1 MCRMAKICKNLNKI
15 NEDPATM
22 NNFFVWVNLSMYAI
36 LEIKDKD
43 IKTLIYINTITI
55 KPLHINLMYFFEN

>member
-1 MCRMAKICKNLNKI
+1 
-15 NEDPATM
+15 M

-43 IKTLIYINTITI
+43 IKTLIYINITTI
-55 KPLHINLMYFFEN
+55 KPLHINLTFFLKISMFSKTKHN